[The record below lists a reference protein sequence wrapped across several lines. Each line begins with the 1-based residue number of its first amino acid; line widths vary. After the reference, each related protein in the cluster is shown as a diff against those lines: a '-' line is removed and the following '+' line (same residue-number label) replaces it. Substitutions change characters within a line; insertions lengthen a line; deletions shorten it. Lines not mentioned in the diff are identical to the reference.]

1 MNTLNAMLAAT
12 AGFAMFS
19 NIASADPSQGTVILK
34 PGSMVG
40 LNPQPEPPSTVAKP
54 SGMVGLNP
62 QPEPPSRKK
71 MVLKPSGLVGLNP
84 QPEPP
89 SVLLKG
95 TQMPPK

>member
-1 MNTLNAMLAAT
+1 MKTLNALLAAA
-12 AGFAMFS
+12 AGFAMLAG
-19 NIASADPSQGTVILK
+19 IASADPSQGSVILK

-40 LNPQPEPPSTVAKP
+40 LNPQPEPPSTVVKP
-54 SGMVGLNP
+54 SGGLVGLNP

-71 MVLKPSGLVGLNP
+71 VVLKPRGLVGLNP

-95 TQMPPK
+95 VQPPD

>member
-1 MNTLNAMLAAT
+1 MRKLTAIMAMTAGAAMLA
-12 AGFAMFS
+12 GM
-19 NIASADPSQGTVILK
+19 ASADPSQGTVILK

-40 LNPQPEPPSTVAKP
+40 LNPQPEPPSTVARP

-71 MVLKPSGLVGLNP
+71 LVLKPGGLVGLNP

-89 SVLLKG
+89 SLLLKD
-95 TQMPPK
+95 TQTQPK